1 MKLTEQQQED
11 IKSLKNH
18 PWFLLL
24 KKIEDEF
31 MSEYNKKIMLAPDFD
46 PESPETQK
54 KMKEAS
60 MYLKA
65 RQWVFAQVDKANM
78 WIIWSN

>member
-1 MKLTEQQQED
+1 MKLTEQQIED
-11 IKSLKNH
+11 LKSLKSH
-18 PWFLLL
+18 PWYLLL
-24 KKIEDEF
+24 KKLEDEF
-31 MSEYNKKIMLAPDFD
+31 MSEYNKKIMLAPDFN

-65 RQWVFAQVDKANM
+65 RQGVFKQVDNATLE
-78 WIIWSN
+78 IIWC

>member
-1 MKLTEQQQED
+1 MKLTEQQLED
-11 IKSLKNH
+11 LKSLKTH
-18 PWFLLL
+18 PGYLLL
-24 KKIEDEF
+24 KRIEDEF
-31 MSEYNKKIMLAPDFD
+31 MSEYNKKIMLADDFD

-65 RQWVFAQVDKANM
+65 RQWVFKQVDNHSLS
-78 WIIWSN
+78 IIWTI

>member
-1 MKLTEQQQED
+1 
-11 IKSLKNH
+11 
-18 PWFLLL
+18 
-24 KKIEDEF
+24 
-31 MSEYNKKIMLAPDFD
+31 MLAPDFD

-65 RQWVFAQVDKANM
+65 RQDIFRKVDSM
-78 WIIWSN
+78 TMSVI

>member
-1 MKLTEQQQED
+1 MKLTEQQLKD
-11 IKSLKNH
+11 LKSLKTH
-18 PWFLLL
+18 PGYLLL
-24 KKIEDEF
+24 KRIEDEF
-31 MSEYNKKIMLAPDFD
+31 MSEYNKKIMLADDFD

-65 RQWVFAQVDKANM
+65 RQGVFKQVDNHSLS
-78 WIIWSN
+78 II

>member
-1 MKLTEQQQED
+1 
-11 IKSLKNH
+11 
-18 PWFLLL
+18 
-24 KKIEDEF
+24 
-31 MSEYNKKIMLAPDFD
+31 MLAPDFD

>member
-1 MKLTEQQQED
+1 MKLTPSQLD
-11 IKSLKNH
+11 DLKSLKTH
-18 PWFLLL
+18 PGYLLL

-31 MSEYNKKIMLAPDFD
+31 MSEYNKKIMLDPAFD

-65 RQWVFAQVDKANM
+65 RQGVFKQVDNHSLS
-78 WIIWSN
+78 IIWTN

>member
-1 MKLTEQQQED
+1 
-11 IKSLKNH
+11 
-18 PWFLLL
+18 
-24 KKIEDEF
+24 

-65 RQWVFAQVDKANM
+65 RQWVFAQVNNNSLS
-78 WIIWSN
+78 IIWTI

>member
-1 MKLTEQQQED
+1 
-11 IKSLKNH
+11 
-18 PWFLLL
+18 
-24 KKIEDEF
+24 
-31 MSEYNKKIMLAPDFD
+31 MSEYNKKIMLDPAFD

-65 RQWVFAQVDKANM
+65 RQGVFKQVDNATLE
-78 WIIWSN
+78 II